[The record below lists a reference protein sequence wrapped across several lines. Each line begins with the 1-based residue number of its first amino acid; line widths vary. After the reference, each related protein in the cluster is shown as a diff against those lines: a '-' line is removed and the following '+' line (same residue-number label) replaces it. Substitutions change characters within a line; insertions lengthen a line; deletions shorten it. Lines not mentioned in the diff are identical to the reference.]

1 MKQVLI
7 DGPYSTK
14 ILDVDKPKALKD
26 WVVVKIRSAP
36 LCTEFKFFKDGVMP
50 DYPLGHE
57 ASGEVVEILDESNLK
72 NGDRVVVMPQY
83 PCGNCYLCDSGE
95 YIHCLNT
102 FDIKSFTGIQY
113 GASTL
118 AEYIVKPSWLLPK
131 IPDELTYDEASMIC
145 CGLGPTYGAIDRID
159 LKKEDTVLI
168 TGMGPVG
175 LGGIIN
181 AKDIGAKV
189 IVTGH
194 NDYRNDL
201 AKKLGADLIINPK
214 KNNALKLIKEFTNG
228 LGVNK
233 SIDCAGSVDS
243 QRLCI
248 NVSKRNA
255 SIAFVGESN
264 SLKVHISND
273 LIRNGLTMVGVW
285 HYNHNLIDDLMK
297 ISIRNKEKLN
307 SLITHKFEIENIN
320 EAFLL
325 QMTRKCGK
333 VIISP

>member
-1 MKQVLI
+1 
-7 DGPYSTK
+7 
-14 ILDVDKPKALKD
+14 
-26 WVVVKIRSAP
+26 
-36 LCTEFKFFKDGVMP
+36 
-50 DYPLGHE
+50 
-57 ASGEVVEILDESNLK
+57 
-72 NGDRVVVMPQY
+72 
-83 PCGNCYLCDSGE
+83 
-95 YIHCLNT
+95 
-102 FDIKSFTGIQY
+102 
-113 GASTL
+113 
-118 AEYIVKPSWLLPK
+118 
-131 IPDELTYDEASMIC
+131 
-145 CGLGPTYGAIDRID
+145 
-159 LKKEDTVLI
+159 
-168 TGMGPVG
+168 MGPVG

-194 NDYRNDL
+194 NDYSNEL

-248 NVSKRNA
+248 NASKRNA

-285 HYNHNLIDDLMK
+285 HYNHNLIDDLILLSHHFGMSLK
-297 ISIRNKEKLN
+297 LLLTLKE
-307 SLITHKFEIENIN
+307 
-320 EAFLL
+320 
-325 QMTRKCGK
+325 
-333 VIISP
+333 